1 MEYAQL
7 TRPIYN
13 STGLYKLLH
22 PVILDGRT
30 WSKLEE
36 HQPEQG
42 EHTERREDGKDGKHQ
57 PDDSNHDST
66 HTIWDS
72 KHFILRLS
80 CRQLKIITRALGE
93 HDLGC
98 PQNRRTSSEM

>member
-30 WSKLEE
+30 WIRLEE

-57 PDDSNHDST
+57 PDDLKHLI
-66 HTIWDS
+66 HDS
-72 KHFILRLS
+72 KHSISESKHSYCQPNDSKHSSLQYLWRRL
-80 CRQLKIITRALGE
+80 KNHNI
-93 HDLGC
+93 
-98 PQNRRTSSEM
+98 RT